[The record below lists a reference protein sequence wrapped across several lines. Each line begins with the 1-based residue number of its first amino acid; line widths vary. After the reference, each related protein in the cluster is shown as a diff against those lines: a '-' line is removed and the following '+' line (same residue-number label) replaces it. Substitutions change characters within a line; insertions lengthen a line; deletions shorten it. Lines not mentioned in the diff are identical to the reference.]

1 MEEIKVLEGQS
12 KDLILRANALEVK
25 DEPTSK
31 SATDLGVTISKFL
44 KLAEEK
50 RKFLIQPAQETV
62 KRVNNEFKQFTEP
75 LTQVLDL
82 IREKQRTYLVIQ
94 QKKKETEEKEK
105 AEMLEDITGE
115 EVSAG
120 KVKTQIH
127 SQAGMSYLKK
137 RWAFRILDKSKI
149 PDNYKLIDE
158 VKIRQAIRD
167 NTVTISGKTSM
178 NLKIE
183 GVEFYMEDEVAFR

>member
-158 VKIRQAIRD
+158 VKIRQAIRE
-167 NTVTISGKTSM
+167 NTVTIGGKTSM

-183 GVEFYMEDEVAFR
+183 GIEFYMEDEVAFR